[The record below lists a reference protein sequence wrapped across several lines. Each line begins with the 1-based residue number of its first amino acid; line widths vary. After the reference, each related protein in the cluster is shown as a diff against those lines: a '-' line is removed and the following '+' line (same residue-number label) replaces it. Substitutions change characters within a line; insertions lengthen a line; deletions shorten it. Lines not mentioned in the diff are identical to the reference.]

1 MADKDTSLA
10 SRYAPTSVEP
20 RVYER
25 WLASGAFTPAAEPTP
40 GADRFVI
47 TMPPPN
53 VTGSLHTGHA
63 LFVTAEDILIRYHR
77 MRGDDTLW
85 VPGVDHASIAAQ
97 FVLDKLLAAEG
108 LDRASLGREAYLDRM
123 WAFMDE
129 TRDRISLQL
138 RRLGASADWS
148 RNRFTM
154 DEGSARAVRVAFKR
168 LSDAGYVY
176 RGEALVNWCPRCR
189 TTISDL
195 ENIHRDEVGTL
206 WTIRYHLVGG
216 DGAPDPEH
224 WISVATTRPE
234 TLLGDMAVAVHPED
248 ERYRDLVGR
257 EAVLPFLGRRLP
269 IIADTAVDPTF
280 GTGAVKI
287 TPAHDPD
294 DYETGKR
301 HGLTPITILDEEAR
315 INEAGGE
322 FAGLDRFDARQR
334 IVERLTA
341 LGDLEGEV
349 AHPMVVGHCERCGT
363 VIEPRLSVQ
372 WFIRTADLAARA
384 LASVREGRTRIMP
397 PRFEKV
403 YAHWMENIRDWA
415 VGRQLWWGHRIP
427 AWFCPDGH
435 FTISDEAD
443 GPSACETCGRPAT
456 ELTQETDIFDTWFSS
471 GLWPFSTLGW
481 PDDTPDMR
489 RFYPTSVMETGYDIL
504 FFWVARMMMLG
515 LFLTDV
521 EPFHTVF
528 LHGLVRAEGGVKM
541 SKTKGN
547 VTDPV
552 ELIDEIGADA
562 VRLAL
567 TSGTS
572 AGNDQR
578 LTMAKLDGAR
588 NFANKLWNAARFVL
602 GSEPIGDS
610 AEEQSGPADASMP
623 ERWIRSRLAAITA
636 DTTQRLDRLDLGG
649 YAAAVTEF
657 AWNDFCD
664 WYLELAKI
672 EMRDPDASSAARSR
686 SWQTAVDVLADTLR
700 LLHPV
705 MPFVTEEI
713 WSAIAPAR
721 QGAGAADPDLLMTSP
736 WPTAG
741 PRDAAA
747 EAEFTS
753 LAEVIRTTRTLRTEA
768 RIPAGAIVELHIAA
782 ASTTARA
789 ALEDGVRYLEPMAR
803 ARTELLPADAPI
815 PDGRGAATALGA
827 VWLGDASAVAP
838 TAAAGTDR
846 EAELRVQRDRVRAL
860 LADAAFLE
868 RAPAAVVDR
877 ERERLA
883 DLEERLRQIGTGD
896 GSG

>member
-1 MADKDTSLA
+1 MSGERTELA
-10 SRYAPTSVEP
+10 PRYTPGAVEP

-25 WLASGAFTPAAEPTP
+25 WLASGAFTPAAEPP
-40 GADRFVI
+40 AGADRFVI

-63 LFVTAEDILIRYHR
+63 LFVTAEDVMIRYHR

-108 LDRASLGREAYLDRM
+108 LDRASLGREAYLERM

-129 TRDRISLQL
+129 TRDVISLQL
-138 RRLGASADWS
+138 RRLGASADWT

-154 DEGSARAVRVAFKR
+154 DDGSARAVRVAFKR
-168 LSDAGYVY
+168 LWDAGYVY

-195 ENIHRDEVGTL
+195 ENIHREQSGTL
-206 WTIRYHLVGG
+206 WTIRYHLAAADGG
-216 DGAPDPEH
+216 VDPDR
-224 WISVATTRPE
+224 WIAVATTRPE
-234 TLLGDMAVAVHPED
+234 TLLGDVAVAVHPED
-248 ERYRDLVGR
+248 DRYRSLVGE

-269 IIADTAVDPTF
+269 IIADAAVDPAF

-294 DYETGKR
+294 DYEMGKR
-301 HGLTPITILDEEAR
+301 HGLTPISILDEEAR
-315 INEAGGE
+315 VNAAGGE
-322 FAGLDRFDARQR
+322 FAGLDRFEARTR
-334 IVERLTA
+334 IVERLEA
-341 LGDLEGEV
+341 MGDLEG
-349 AHPMVVGHCERCGT
+349 AKPHPMVVGHCDRCGT

-384 LASVREGRTRIMP
+384 LASVREGRTTIIP
-397 PRFEKV
+397 ARFEKV
-403 YAHWMENIRDWA
+403 YAHWLENIRDWA

-435 FTISDEAD
+435 ITVSDEAA
-443 GPSACETCGRPAT
+443 GPSACATCGRPAAD
-456 ELTQETDIFDTWFSS
+456 LTQESDIFDTWFSS

-481 PDDTPDMR
+481 PDETPDLR

-521 EPFHTVF
+521 EPFHTVY

-562 VRLAL
+562 VRMGL

-572 AGNDQR
+572 PGNDQR
-578 LTMAKLDGAR
+578 LTMAKLESAR

-602 GSEPIGDS
+602 GAEPEPPVGTEPEATPS
-610 AEEQSGPADASMP
+610 LAEA
-623 ERWIRSRLAAITA
+623 WIRSRTA
-636 DTTQRLDRLDLGG
+636 EAVADATRRLDRLDLGG
-649 YAAAVTEF
+649 YVGAVTDF

-664 WYLELAKI
+664 WYLEMAKVDL
-672 EMRDPDASSAARSR
+672 RDAAAAPAARWRTWRAS
-686 SWQTAVDVLADTLR
+686 VDVLADLLH
-700 LLHPV
+700 LLHPIT
-705 MPFVTEEI
+705 PFVTEEI
-713 WSAIAPAR
+713 W
-721 QGAGAADPDLLMTSP
+721 GALGAAVPEKGESLLMTAR
-736 WPTAG
+736 WPEPG
-741 PRDAAA
+741 PRDLAA
-747 EAEFTS
+747 EAAIDG
-753 LAEVIRTTRTLRTEA
+753 LAETVRAARNLRTDA
-768 RIPAGAIVELHIAA
+768 GVPAGATVALHLVPSSPAA
-782 ASTTARA
+782 A
-789 ALEDGVRYLEPMAR
+789 DGAEAVRRYLEPLAR
-803 ARTELLPADAPI
+803 VRLELLPPGTPADA
-815 PDGRGAATALGA
+815 RAVATALGPI
-827 VWLGDASAVAP
+827 WLDADAAP
-838 TAAAGTDR
+838 ATAPNADR
-846 EAELRVQRDRVRAL
+846 VEELRRNHARLVAL
-860 LADAAFLE
+860 LADPAFTG
-868 RAPAAVVDR
+868 RAPAAVVER
-877 ERERLA
+877 ERARLA
-883 DLEERLRQIGTGD
+883 DLVERLRQVGVD
-896 GSG
+896 PGSG